1 MTVNDFDQTARLWLE
16 DGPTEL
22 SDRALQ
28 AALDEIHFTRQRR
41 AWWPAWRFPRVTDA
55 MRIAA
60 VVGAVVFAVVGF
72 GLLSVGDGPGEPAA
86 TPTPTPRAL
95 TVDRA
100 QVGPGTYITADPFR
114 LRVTFTLPDGWESSM
129 GGPYFVSIGRP
140 FRPGGVAFSI
150 FEKVYADP
158 CHPGQGLIDPQPGP
172 TVADLATALAGRPGL
187 DPTTPTDVTVDG
199 YAGKQL
205 TLTAP
210 ASFDG
215 CTISESGYVI
225 WELPLGGTRAL
236 SPSEREQVWILD
248 VEGERLVI
256 GVADT
261 PDQTPQEQAEVQAIL
276 DSIRIAPLD

>member
-1 MTVNDFDQTARLWLE
+1 MTENDFDQTARLWLD

-22 SDRALQ
+22 SDRALR
-28 AALDEIHFTRQRR
+28 AALEEIHVTRQRR
-41 AWWPAWRFPRVTDA
+41 AWWRARRFRRVTDA

-60 VVGAVVFAVVGF
+60 VIGAVVLAVVGF
-72 GLLSVGDGPGEPAA
+72 DLLSVEGPGEPAA
-86 TPTPTPRAL
+86 TPTSTPRSL

-100 QVGPGTYITADPFR
+100 EVGPGTYITADPFR

-129 GGPYFVSIGRP
+129 GGPYLVRIGRP
-140 FRPGGVAFSI
+140 FRPGGVTFSI

-187 DPTTPTDVTVDG
+187 DPTTPTDVTVGG

-210 ASFDG
+210 ASFEG
-215 CTISESGYVI
+215 CAISETGYVI

-236 SPSEREQVWILD
+236 SPGERARIWILD

-256 GVADT
+256 GVSET
-261 PDQTPQEQAEVQAIL
+261 PDQTPQEQAEVQGIL
-276 DSIRIAPLD
+276 DSIRLASLD